1 MAATTL
7 HRAVDRQT
15 SSAWLSDFAVHVAI
29 KPLVKGVEWLVFPVL
44 LMAGVVDESTVA
56 LAILAGGSVSRTLYT
71 AGRALHDLLR
81 GRRAPWVALGVGV
94 LPVVGNL
101 AYPAQIAWRSR
112 EEADLAAQ
120 FLLYDGMSLV
130 GRRLPI
136 WGGRN
141 TLLEY
146 RFNQWVDRL
155 VPAPGAVG

>member
-1 MAATTL
+1 M
-7 HRAVDRQT
+7 
-15 SSAWLSDFAVHVAI
+15 
-29 KPLVKGVEWLVFPVL
+29 
-44 LMAGVVDESTVA
+44 
-56 LAILAGGSVSRTLYT
+56 
-71 AGRALHDLLR
+71 
-81 GRRAPWVALGVGV
+81 
-94 LPVVGNL
+94 VGNL